1 MVGVL
6 DRLRRQGGRAGGR
19 GGHRAVQ
26 NGNSNDDD
34 YDDDDGGDC
43 YDYHLYCPE
52 LLPFEEPF
60 EELQAPV

>member
-34 YDDDDGGDC
+34 NDDGVRTE
-43 YDYHLYCPE
+43 YLRNEYL
-52 LLPFEEPF
+52 
-60 EELQAPV
+60 